1 MLKLFFLYL
10 NESMAFFMISY
21 IKIPEQVNL
30 SLLIF
35 LEFSINNV
43 IVVGPT

>member
-10 NESMAFFMISY
+10 SESMAVFMISY
-21 IKIPEQVNL
+21 IEIPEQVSL

-35 LEFSINNV
+35 L
-43 IVVGPT
+43 